1 MLSHKLLSSNVVV
14 FFSELQES
22 YEQCFAPAED
32 DGDPTHEQCLPGHP
46 DATSARVPT
55 GSN

>member
-1 MLSHKLLSSNVVV
+1 MVLF